1 LKKYERE
8 RARSS
13 FDVFIGSGDTARVYD
28 GAIRTVNGLIGE
40 DNVLVRK
47 DYVDRLDVASD

>member
-13 FDVFIGSGDTARVYD
+13 FDIFLGARDTARVYD
-28 GAIRTVNGLIGE
+28 GTIRTVNGLIGE

-47 DYVDRLDVASD
+47 DHIDRLDVASD